1 MAKIMRADK
10 KPKPLAV
17 CSVCQ
22 ALTDRRENLNHRCD
36 AVVNSRRCSGMYQ
49 SALTRLWD
57 ACGACDCAG
66 KVGTQICAECRG
78 FGWKLYS

>member
-1 MAKIMRADK
+1 MAGMRRQKKDK
-10 KPKPLAV
+10 PIGV

-22 ALTDRRENLNHRCD
+22 ALSERRENLKHRCD
-36 AVVNSRRCSGMYQ
+36 QMVAGRRCSGIYE

-57 ACGACDCAG
+57 ECQGCEG
-66 KVGTQICAECRG
+66 TGQVGTQICSECKG